1 MIEIIFLGTGGSM
14 PTEGRNLPAIAIKYQ
29 GWVFLLDCGEDVQR
43 QFERA
48 GLGLNKK
55 MAVFI
60 SHMHAD
66 HILGLPGLLLRF
78 SLLGRIKP
86 LSIYGPS
93 GLLEYV
99 RVNQETIHLGTT
111 FESTVYRINEGPVLD
126 VQDISVSAFE
136 VSHRGDA
143 LGYELIHKLPTGRF
157 LPERAKE
164 LGVPKGCMWGALSRG
179 EVIKLDDGSEIH
191 PADVTEPPS
200 PPIKIVYSGD
210 TRECDALRK
219 AATGANI
226 FVCESMYTSEH
237 ENLAND
243 RGHMTARGAAQ
254 IALDADVDLLVLTH
268 YSPRYENSSVIL
280 DDARSIFSNSILAR
294 DMMSITIDKD
304 GKYELSK
311 SAQD

>member
-1 MIEIIFLGTGGSM
+1 M

-29 GWVFLLDCGEDVQR
+29 GWVFLFDCGEDVQR
-43 QFERA
+43 QIERA
-48 GLGLNKK
+48 GFGLNKK

-60 SHMHAD
+60 SHIHAD
-66 HILGLPGLLLRF
+66 HVIGLPGLLLRF

-86 LSIYGPS
+86 LDIYGPS
-93 GLLEYV
+93 ELLEYV

-111 FESTVYRINEGPVLD
+111 FECTVYGINEGPVLD

-136 VSHRGDA
+136 VSHRGVA
-143 LGYELIHKLPTGRF
+143 FGYEFTHNLPTGRF

-179 EVIKLDDGSEIH
+179 ESIKLEDGSEIL
-191 PADVTEPPS
+191 PTDVTEPPS

-210 TRECDALRK
+210 TRECEALRK

-226 FVCESMYTSEH
+226 FICESMYTSEH
-237 ENLAND
+237 EHLANE

-254 IALDADVDLLVLTH
+254 IALDAGVDLLVLTH

-280 DDARSIFSNSILAR
+280 DDARSIFPNSILAH
-294 DMMSITIDKD
+294 DLMSITINKD
-304 GKYELSK
+304 GKYKIGESGEG
-311 SAQD
+311 